1 MSLCKLCHIVL
12 HCCAVSVTFSYTAP
26 DLHHIIVYCYTV
38 LHCVTLSHCC
48 TVLHCVALCYT
59 VLNLLQCITLYYTV
73 SHYYTMC
80 SPHSNLDNPNGGCVF
95 MPHWQAYSC
104 KNLQHHMFV
113 IESMDADTETRRV
126 SPIALDGGNTG
137 NGDYTD
143 LLNGPMDHG
152 EPANLDTHHTLSHT
166 HSHTIT
172 PHTYTLTPPH
182 PPTLS
187 LHRLVHL
194 LHLSQASLHILLPG
208 CCGNRLLCVDDRLLS
223 LSPSLP
229 PAQRWTE

>member
-1 MSLCKLCHIVL
+1 ML
-12 HCCAVSVTFSYTAP
+12 HLVT
-26 DLHHIIVYCYTV
+26 LHQTYIILVFTV
-38 LHCVTLSHCC
+38 LHCIT
-48 TVLHCVALCYT
+48 LCYT
-59 VLNLLQCITLYYTV
+59 I
-73 SHYYTMC
+73 C

-95 MPHWQAYSC
+95 MAQWQAYSC
-104 KNLQHHMFV
+104 KNLQHLMFV
-113 IESMDADTETRRV
+113 IESMDADTETRRL

-152 EPANLDTHHTLSHT
+152 ERANLDIPISDKHEPHLVTRTSLHHHTT
-166 HSHTIT
+166 HIYPHT
-172 PHTYTLTPPH
+172 PHPHIHLHTPTPPH
-182 PPTLS
+182 PHPHTLS

-208 CCGNRLLCVDDRLLS
+208 CRGNRLLCVDDWFLS